1 MQTENR
7 LLDDLARMANGA
19 LNTLS
24 GLREEIES
32 RVRERVERMLADMDM
47 VPREE
52 FEAVQAMAQT
62 ARAEQEDLAA
72 RVAEL
77 ERRLGRAAARV
88 SGAAAAEPRRVVARP
103 GAAATRVTLVRARCR
118 PAPVALQPQS
128 SFWQCRRAVPR
139 AGRRS
144 RRRQAGPAPSDEQV
158 IPGPPGA
165 PIEECAMVSSLR
177 PETEEPTGQS
187 RSISSSRSRSPTN
200 GRSSGRTTT
209 SSRPRSAATGAST
222 GCGSAGIPSSA

>member
-52 FEAVQAMAQT
+52 FDAVKAMAQK

-72 RVAEL
+72 RVSEL
-77 ERRLGRAAARV
+77 ERRIAALGGKAAK
-88 SGAAAAEPRRVVARP
+88 P
-103 GAAATRVTLVRARCR
+103 GKPTA
-118 PAPVALQPQS
+118 
-128 SFWQCRRAVPR
+128 
-139 AGRRS
+139 
-144 RRRQAGPAPSDEQV
+144 RRRTTRSKTAG
-158 IPGPPGA
+158 
-165 PIEECAMVSSLR
+165 
-177 PETEEPTGQS
+177 
-187 RSISSSRSRSPTN
+187 
-200 GRSSGRTTT
+200 
-209 SSRPRSAATGAST
+209 
-222 GCGSAGIPSSA
+222 

>member
-52 FEAVQAMAQT
+52 FDAVKAMAQK

-72 RVAEL
+72 KVKEL
-77 ERRLGRAAARV
+77 ERRIAALG
-88 SGAAAAEPRRVVARP
+88 G
-103 GAAATRVTLVRARCR
+103 AATRPKKAA
-118 PAPVALQPQS
+118 AP
-128 SFWQCRRAVPR
+128 RRAT
-139 AGRRS
+139 A
-144 RRRQAGPAPSDEQV
+144 
-158 IPGPPGA
+158 
-165 PIEECAMVSSLR
+165 
-177 PETEEPTGQS
+177 
-187 RSISSSRSRSPTN
+187 
-200 GRSSGRTTT
+200 
-209 SSRPRSAATGAST
+209 RPRTRRKTAE
-222 GCGSAGIPSSA
+222 

>member
-52 FEAVQAMAQT
+52 FEAVKAMAQK

-77 ERRLGRAAARV
+77 ERRVAGPSTVTAPR
-88 SGAAAAEPRRVVARP
+88 EPT
-103 GAAATRVTLVRARCR
+103 ATRRR
-118 PAPVALQPQS
+118 P
-128 SFWQCRRAVPR
+128 PR
-139 AGRRS
+139 S
-144 RRRQAGPAPSDEQV
+144 
-158 IPGPPGA
+158 
-165 PIEECAMVSSLR
+165 
-177 PETEEPTGQS
+177 
-187 RSISSSRSRSPTN
+187 SPTV
-200 GRSSGRTTT
+200 
-209 SSRPRSAATGAST
+209 
-222 GCGSAGIPSSA
+222 